1 MPYRAFVGI
10 GRALVVE
17 VGLKPVSSP
26 ARLAIGLFLLAA
38 AAWGVLQ
45 LGDGPGPHPLPPV
58 PTIDAGGLHLS
69 ALALLLVQMAV
80 ILAVS
85 RLTGVAFRRIGQP
98 LVVAEIVAG
107 ILLGPSGLGA
117 LAPGVLT
124 AIFPPE
130 GMDALSAVSQ
140 LGLVLFMF
148 VVGLE
153 FDFGLV
159 RSRGPLALVISQY
172 GMVVPFLFGTV
183 LAVWL
188 YPVFADPSVPFVAF
202 GMFLGAS
209 MSVTAFPVLARILS
223 ERGLMRTPIGALTL
237 TCAAVGDVTAWCLLA
252 VTIAIVRA
260 GSLGMGLVTTLAA
273 VAFVAAMVG
282 ALRPLLARVAARY
295 GTVEDIGPTAVAA
308 TFLALLVCATV
319 AEAIGIHALFGA
331 FLFGVIVPRQGHVVR
346 GLVSRVEDLV
356 VVLFLPLFFAFTG
369 LRTEIGLLT
378 DASLWGWCALV
389 VAVATLGKLA
399 GTAIPAR
406 LGGLSWRES
415 ATVGVLMN
423 TRGLMELVILNIGRD
438 LGVLSPTLFT
448 ILVVMA
454 VATTVVTSPI
464 VRWLQPPERVLAA
477 TAEAS
482 PQPETVLACVAH
494 PDSALGLAR
503 ILAALCVGP
512 GVRGWALRLTPLND
526 QATLFPEGATSE
538 PHGAVDTAADLLA
551 AEARRLGARVDALEF
566 SSSQPA
572 RDIVA
577 VAALKD
583 AGLILL
589 GLHRPLMGTAWLGGP
604 LLEVAQRARQTVC
617 MFHDKGFMGPH
628 RVLLLP
634 GGDHAEAARVVAER
648 IARGPQVQLTAYR
661 PPADQPLIP
670 ALLAAAA
677 GFDLVVAG
685 VGPEWG
691 LAMNVFD
698 VRAHP
703 LVTGLP
709 CSLLAVHGASGT

>member
-1 MPYRAFVGI
+1 MNS
-10 GRALVVE
+10 
-17 VGLKPVSSP
+17 PV
-26 ARLAIGLFLLAA
+26 RLAIGLFLLLAVS
-38 AAWGVLQ
+38 WGVLQ
-45 LGDGPGPHPLPPV
+45 YGADLYPAAAFAQMAAPDTG
-58 PTIDAGGLHLS
+58 ALHLS

-80 ILAVS
+80 ILSVS
-85 RLTGVAFRRIGQP
+85 RLTGIGFRRIGQP

-117 LAPGVLT
+117 IAPDVLV
-124 AIFPPE
+124 AVFPPE

-159 RSRGPLALVISQY
+159 KSRGPLALVISQY
-172 GMVVPFLFGTV
+172 GMIVPFLLGGL
-183 LAVWL
+183 LAIGL
-188 YPVFADPSVPFVAF
+188 YPVFADPGVPFVAF

-260 GSLGMGLVTTLAA
+260 GSLGMGLVTTTLALG
-273 VAFVAAMVG
+273 FVALMVG
-282 ALRPLLARVAARY
+282 ALRPLLARVASRY
-295 GTVEDIGPTAVAA
+295 GTLEDMGQTAVAA
-308 TFLALLVCATV
+308 ILLALLVCATV

-331 FLFGVIVPRQGHVVR
+331 FLFGVVVPRQGQVVR
-346 GLVSRVEDLV
+346 GLVERIEDVV

-369 LRTEIGLLT
+369 LRTEIGLLSG
-378 DASLWGWCALV
+378 ANLWGWCALV
-389 VAVATLGKLA
+389 VVVATVGKLA

-448 ILVVMA
+448 ILVIMA
-454 VATTVVTSPI
+454 VVTTVVTSPI
-464 VRWLQPPERVLAA
+464 IGWLQPPERVLAL

-482 PQPETVLACVAH
+482 PQPNAVLACVAH
-494 PDSALGLAR
+494 PESAVGLGR
-503 ILAALCVGP
+503 ITAALCRGT
-512 GVRGWALRLTPLND
+512 GARGWALRLIPIDD
-526 QATLFPEGATSE
+526 QATMFPEGTMAE
-538 PHGAVDTAADLLA
+538 PDAAGESAADLLA
-551 AEARRLGARVDALEF
+551 EEARRLGAPVEAFGFR
-566 SSSQPA
+566 SSAPA

-577 VAALKD
+577 VAALKEAD
-583 AGLILL
+583 IVVL

-604 LLEVAQRARQTVC
+604 LLEITQRARQTVC
-617 MFHDKGFMGPH
+617 MFHDTGFVRPA
-628 RVLLLP
+628 RVLLLK
-634 GGDHAEAARVVAER
+634 GGDHADAARGVAER
-648 IARGPQVQLTAYR
+648 LARDPAVGLTVFEQA
-661 PPADQPLIP
+661 PSEAAIL
-670 ALLAAAA
+670 ALLAASS
-677 GFDLVVAG
+677 GYDLVVVS

-691 LAMNVFD
+691 LAMNMFD
-698 VRAHP
+698 VRVHP
-703 LVTGLP
+703 LVTALS
-709 CSLLAVHGASGT
+709 CSLLAVHGANDA

>member
-1 MPYRAFVGI
+1 MSSPLRMA
-10 GRALVVE
+10 
-17 VGLKPVSSP
+17 VGLLVLGVVS
-26 ARLAIGLFLLAA
+26 
-38 AAWGVLQ
+38 WGMLQ
-45 LGDGPGPHPLPPV
+45 LGSGLDAPAATKALAPAE
-58 PTIDAGGLHLS
+58 AGGALHLS

-85 RLTGVAFRRIGQP
+85 RVTGIGFRRIGQP

-117 LAPGVLT
+117 VAPDVLAAL
-124 AIFPPE
+124 FPPE

-172 GMVVPFLFGTV
+172 GMVVPFLFGTI
-183 LAVWL
+183 LALGL
-188 YPVFADPSVPFVAF
+188 YPVFSTPDVPYVAF

-252 VTIAIVRA
+252 VTIAVVRA
-260 GSLGMGLVTTLAA
+260 GSFGMGIVTTGLA

-282 ALRPLLARVAARY
+282 VLRPLLARVAARY
-295 GTVEDIGPTAVAA
+295 GTTDDLGQTAVAA
-308 TFLALLVCATV
+308 ILLALLLCATL

-331 FLFGVIVPRQGHVVR
+331 FLFGVVVPRQGQVVR
-346 GLVSRVEDLV
+346 ALIGRVEDLV
-356 VVLFLPLFFAFTG
+356 VVLLLPLFFAFTG
-369 LRTEIGLLT
+369 LRTEIGLLSGGT
-378 DASLWGWCALV
+378 LWAWCGLIIL
-389 VAVATLGKLA
+389 VATVGKIA
-399 GTAIPAR
+399 GTAVPAR

-415 ATVGVLMN
+415 ATIGILMN

-448 ILVVMA
+448 MLVIMA
-454 VATTVVTSPI
+454 VVTTVVTSPLI
-464 VRWLQPPERVLAA
+464 GWLQPPERVLAG

-482 PQPETVLACVAH
+482 PQRNAVLACVAH
-494 PDSALGLAR
+494 PESAVGLAR
-503 ILAALCVGP
+503 ITAALCRGP
-512 GVRGWALRLTPLND
+512 GARGWALRLIPIGD
-526 QATLFPEGATSE
+526 QATLFPEGTSLDE
-538 PHGAVDTAADLLA
+538 DDTGASAAELLA
-551 AEARRLGARVDALEF
+551 AEATRLGAQVEAF
-566 SSSQPA
+566 GFPSSSPP

-577 VAALKD
+577 VAALKEAD
-583 AGLILL
+583 VIVL

-604 LLEVAQRARQTVC
+604 LLEITQHARQTVC
-617 MFHDKGFMGPH
+617 MFHDTGLVQPR

-634 GGDHAEAARVVAER
+634 GGEHAEAAKS
-648 IARGPQVQLTAYR
+648 IADRLALHPQTLVTVFQ
-661 PPADQPLIP
+661 PPKGEAAIP
-670 ALLAAAA
+670 ALLTMAVHY
-677 GFDLVVAG
+677 DLVVAS

-691 LAMNVFD
+691 LAMNLFD
-698 VRAHP
+698 VRVHP
-703 LVTGLP
+703 LVTDLP
-709 CSLLAVHGASGT
+709 CSLLAVHGANHPRGPGQEESVV

>member
-1 MPYRAFVGI
+1 M
-10 GRALVVE
+10 
-17 VGLKPVSSP
+17 SSP
-26 ARLAIGLFLLAA
+26 VRLAFGLLVLSAV
-38 AAWGVLQ
+38 AWGVLQ
-45 LGDGPGPHPLPPV
+45 FGAGLHPVASV
-58 PTIDAGGLHLS
+58 PQVAVPDTGALHLS

-80 ILAVS
+80 ILVVS
-85 RLTGVAFRRIGQP
+85 RVTGIGFRRIGQP

-117 LAPGVLT
+117 IAPDVLLAV
-124 AIFPPE
+124 FPPE
-130 GMDALSAVSQ
+130 GMPGLSAVSQ

-153 FDFGLV
+153 FDFELV
-159 RSRGPLALVISQY
+159 KTRGPLALVISQY
-172 GMVVPFLFGTV
+172 GMVVPFLLGGV
-183 LAVWL
+183 LAIGL
-188 YPVFADPSVPFVAF
+188 YPVFADPGVPFVAF
-202 GMFLGAS
+202 GLFLGAS

-260 GSLGMGLVTTLAA
+260 GSLGMGLVTTLLALG
-273 VAFVAAMVG
+273 FVAVMVG

-295 GTVEDIGPTAVAA
+295 GTVEDLGQTAVAA
-308 TFLALLVCATV
+308 ILLALLVSATV

-331 FLFGVIVPRQGHVVR
+331 FLFGVVVPRQGRVVR
-346 GLVSRVEDLV
+346 GLVERLEDVV

-369 LRTEIGLLT
+369 LRTEIGLLSGA
-378 DASLWGWCALV
+378 DLWGWCAV
-389 VAVATLGKLA
+389 VVLVATVGKLA

-448 ILVVMA
+448 ILVIMA

-464 VRWLQPPERVLAA
+464 VGWLQPPERVLAM
-477 TAEAS
+477 TAETS
-482 PQPETVLACVAH
+482 PRPNAVLACVAH
-494 PDSALGLAR
+494 PESAVGLGR
-503 ILAALCVGP
+503 MTAALCKGT
-512 GVRGWALRLTPLND
+512 GARGWALGLVPIAD
-526 QATLFPEGATSE
+526 HATMFPEGTRADDAPATES
-538 PHGAVDTAADLLA
+538 AADLLA
-551 AEARRLGARVDALEF
+551 EEARRLGAPVEAF
-566 SSSQPA
+566 GFPSSAPA

-577 VAALKD
+577 VAALKEAD
-583 AGLILL
+583 LVLL

-604 LLEVAQRARQTVC
+604 LLEITQRARQTVC
-617 MFHDKGFMGPH
+617 MFHDNGFERPA
-628 RVLLLP
+628 RVLLLR
-634 GGDHAEAARVVAER
+634 GGEHFEAARSVAER
-648 IARGPQVQLTAYR
+648 LAQDPGVELTLFDR
-661 PPADQPLIP
+661 EPGEPAMS
-670 ALLAAAA
+670 ALLAAASR
-677 GFDLVVAG
+677 FDLVVVS

-698 VRAHP
+698 VRVHP
-703 LVTGLP
+703 LVTELS
-709 CSLLAVHGASGT
+709 CSLLAVHGANLA

>member
-1 MPYRAFVGI
+1 M
-10 GRALVVE
+10 
-17 VGLKPVSSP
+17 SSP
-26 ARLAIGLFLLAA
+26 VRLAIGLSVLAVL
-38 AAWGVLQ
+38 AWGILQ
-45 LGDGPGPHPLPPV
+45 FGAQLYPVVSAAPLAV
-58 PTIDAGGLHLS
+58 SDTGALHLS

-85 RLTGVAFRRIGQP
+85 RVTGIAFRRIGQP

-117 LAPGVLT
+117 IAPDVLLAV
-124 AIFPPE
+124 FPPE

-153 FDFGLV
+153 FDFELV
-159 RSRGPLALVISQY
+159 KARGSLALVISQF
-172 GMVVPFLFGTV
+172 GMVVPFLLGGL
-183 LAVWL
+183 LAIGL
-188 YPVFADPSVPFVAF
+188 YPVFADPGVPFIAF

-260 GSLGMGLVTTLAA
+260 GSLGMGLVTTTLALG
-273 VAFVAAMVG
+273 FVAVMVG

-295 GTVEDIGPTAVAA
+295 GTVEDIGQTAVAA
-308 TFLALLVCATV
+308 IFLALLVCASV

-331 FLFGVIVPRQGHVVR
+331 FLFGVVVPRQGQVVR
-346 GLVSRVEDLV
+346 GLVERVEDVV

-369 LRTEIGLLT
+369 LRTEIGLL
-378 DASLWGWCALV
+378 SGPGLWGWCAV
-389 VAVATLGKLA
+389 VVLVATVGKLA

-448 ILVVMA
+448 ILVIMA

-464 VRWLQPPERVLAA
+464 IGWLQPPERVLAQ

-482 PQPETVLACVAH
+482 PQSNAVLACVAH
-494 PDSALGLAR
+494 PESAVGLGR
-503 ILAALCVGP
+503 ITAALCRGP
-512 GVRGWALRLTPLND
+512 GARGWALRLIPMND
-526 QATLFPEGATSE
+526 QATMFPEGVMAG
-538 PHGAVDTAADLLA
+538 PDTPLESAADLLA
-551 AEARRLGARVDALEF
+551 EEARRLGATVEAF
-566 SSSQPA
+566 GFPSSAPA

-577 VAALKD
+577 VASLKEAD
-583 AGLILL
+583 IVVL

-604 LLEVAQRARQTVC
+604 LLEITQRARQTVC
-617 MFHDKGFMGPH
+617 MFHDAGFVRPG
-628 RVLLLP
+628 RVLLLS
-634 GGDHAEAARVVAER
+634 GGDHAEAARRVAER
-648 IARGPQVQLTAYR
+648 LARDPQVHLTLFAQG
-661 PPADQPLIP
+661 PGEAAIP
-670 ALLAAAA
+670 ALLAAA
-677 GFDLVVAG
+677 GGYDLVIAS

-691 LAMNVFD
+691 LAMNSFD

-703 LVTGLP
+703 LVTELS
-709 CSLLAVHGASGT
+709 CSLLAVHGASAA